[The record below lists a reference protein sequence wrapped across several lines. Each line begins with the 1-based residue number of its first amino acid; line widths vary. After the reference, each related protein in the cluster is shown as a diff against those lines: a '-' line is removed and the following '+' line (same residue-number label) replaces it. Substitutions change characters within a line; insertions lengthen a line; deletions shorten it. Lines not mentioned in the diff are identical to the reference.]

1 MPVEDLEA
9 GKFLEQARVALKKGE
24 VDAALKLA
32 IQGLECYPEE
42 KEGAE
47 LNRIAAE
54 ACRSKGQLGRALSY
68 AEIGL
73 EHAHRSGD
81 HRLSYNSAVT
91 LGSILFHMNN
101 YEAADMAWS
110 EALTL
115 AGVYGDPR
123 LEGLVLLNMAMLD
136 QRRCNHIRA
145 LDTLKKVRARFEKVN
160 ENRLLAVCCS
170 RMAFSFMQEGSIQEA
185 FASVERL
192 DELAEQKGDR
202 VLKASAHFRRGS
214 IHLKQDEFPKAL
226 PELQKAS
233 ELYRE
238 VGDVTNLSI
247 VLCDLATVYRHLG
260 EFDKV
265 ELLLKEATGLAEEVY
280 SPALTHVIT
289 LTRADTA
296 AWKGDKETAA
306 QGYRKAFDL
315 AAEINSADRFQSLYE
330 SLRLAIREP
339 GLDFPGLRHLLTR
352 AHESYLRL
360 GLKREAEETKRWLS
374 EIPLSD

>member
-9 GKFLEQARVALKKGE
+9 GKFLKQASVALKKGE
-24 VDAALKLA
+24 VDAALKSA
-32 IQGLECYPEE
+32 MQGFECYPEE
-42 KEGAE
+42 KESAE

-54 ACRSKGQLGRALSY
+54 ACRHKGQLGRARSY
-68 AEIGL
+68 AEVGR

-81 HRLSYNSAVT
+81 HLLSYNSAVT
-91 LGSILFHMNN
+91 LGSIFFRMNN

-110 EALTL
+110 EALTM
-115 AGVYGDPR
+115 AGMYGDTR

-160 ENRLLAVCCS
+160 ERPMLAVCCS
-170 RMAFSFMQEGSIQEA
+170 RMALSFMREGSIQEA
-185 FASVERL
+185 LESVEKL

-202 VLKASAHFRRGS
+202 GLKASAHFRRGS
-214 IHLKQDEFPKAL
+214 IHLKQNEFPKAL

-238 VGDVTNLSI
+238 VGDVTNLAM

-280 SPALTHVIT
+280 SPALTHAIT
-289 LTRADTA
+289 LTRAETA
-296 AWKGDKETAA
+296 AYTGDKETAA

-315 AAEINSADRFQSLYE
+315 AAEINSADCFQSLHE
-330 SLRLAIREP
+330 SLRSTISEV
-339 GLDFPGLRHLLTR
+339 GLDLPGLRHLLKR

-360 GLKREAEETKRWLS
+360 GLKREAEETQRWLS